1 MNRMK
6 VVFGDLDEMLSELRE
21 KEIFDVR
28 IEALYGE
35 RYSKQGIP
43 FLKVYVTAQ
52 ALLSP
57 TLYAHYERVT
67 FTGVKPFSKEELKS
81 LFDENLKAKE
91 EIKER
96 VAESRFWVR
105 GGHFAEE
112 VGVRCGR

>member
-1 MNRMK
+1 MKEMK

-21 KEIFDVR
+21 KEISDVR
-28 IEALYGE
+28 IEALYDE

-43 FLKVYVTAQ
+43 LLKVYVIAQ

-57 TLYAHYERVT
+57 TLYAYYERVT
-67 FTGVKPFSKEELKS
+67 FRGVKPFSKEELKS

-91 EIKER
+91 EIKEH

-105 GGHFAEE
+105 SGHFQEE
-112 VGVRCGR
+112 